1 MGEGGL
7 GGLGVFFF
15 RGPRVL
21 GSGATRLGGLT
32 GEWASAT
39 VGTWGAG
46 GAIGLGAWE
55 LGSPK
60 GVGGLGRLDDK
71 VA

>member
-7 GGLGVFFF
+7 GGPFFVFWGVQ
-15 RGPRVL
+15 GVL

-60 GVGGLGRLDDK
+60 GVGRLGRLDDK
-71 VA
+71 VD